1 MPDGTYLGLDGMIP
15 NKLHTCPR
23 QPKGLEFERDTWRGT
38 PHNAPLTHPLVF
50 DRVANGSSLSAST
63 TSPPLRLPPVALSFH
78 CYRFQPCFRR
88 TPFPLE
94 SAHTCLRFPYGLKPL
109 SMTARGGVASTS
121 ESEWEFWACFHILDN
136 IPIHLIDNEAL
147 SSVDQPNNAMYFTKE
162 QFVTGLCL
170 PLPFL
175 FKQFLH
181 FTQIPPVF
189 VHPNVV

>member
-1 MPDGTYLGLDGMIP
+1 M
-15 NKLHTCPR
+15 
-23 QPKGLEFERDTWRGT
+23 
-38 PHNAPLTHPLVF
+38 
-50 DRVANGSSLSAST
+50 
-63 TSPPLRLPPVALSFH
+63 LPPAKAVGL
-78 CYRFQPCFRR
+78 RKVDDI
-88 TPFPLE
+88 TLE
-94 SAHTCLRFPYGLKPL
+94 SGRLILKCLVGLL
-109 SMTARGGVASTS
+109 
-121 ESEWEFWACFHILDN
+121 SEWEFWACFHILDN